1 MTRTYTF
8 AQTLVQIS
16 GLTRAQLDALIA
28 AEAVVP
34 KATDAGPAFDEAD
47 LARLDLLCG
56 FSEVYRM
63 EADALALVISV
74 IDQMHAAR
82 LQRQALLTAIR
93 AQPAPVREAIAAT
106 LGELL

>member
-47 LARLDLLCG
+47 LARLDG
-56 FSEVYRM
+56 IFP
-63 EADALALVISV
+63 ALGIGALRQPRPSL
-74 IDQMHAAR
+74 AA
-82 LQRQALLTAIR
+82 QAAP
-93 AQPAPVREAIAAT
+93 PAPGVLQGGDAMDD
-106 LGELL
+106 